1 MAESEITQTTS
12 DLRTLVEVK
21 DLKTHFFLHEGVV
34 RAVDG
39 VSFNI
44 YEGHSLGVIG
54 ESGCGKSVTAQ
65 SMMRIAPTP
74 PGREVAGT
82 IQMFSSAKMAGKAWK
97 SLSVGAEGRR

>member
-21 DLKTHFFLHEGVV
+21 DLKTHFFLHEGTV

-44 YEGHSLGVIG
+44 YEGRSLGVIG

-65 SMMRIAPTP
+65 SMMRIVPYAAR
-74 PGREVAGT
+74 PGSGRDDSDV
-82 IQMFSSAKMAGKAWK
+82 SH
-97 SLSVGAEGRR
+97 AER